1 MFDLFGSF
9 SANCPPTVVVQHLG
23 AGLAGTLID
32 KMAAEIAPK
41 IEALFEK
48 YGLSYCARPLPQ
60 QVYSAWHKVV
70 RLSLPNG
77 WLASTN
83 KKNLPT
89 QLGKL
94 YKMAT
99 GTPRERRLIQASITR
114 DANRLQAA

>member
-1 MFDLFGSF
+1 MHIMTGNLSHQIEHHLFPDLPSNRY
-9 SANCPPTVVVQHLG
+9 S
-23 AGLAGTLID
+23 
-32 KMAAEIAPK
+32 EIAPK
-41 IEALFEK
+41 VEALFEK

-77 WLASTN
+77 WLEATN
-83 KKNLPT
+83 RKNLPS

-94 YKMAT
+94 YKMVT

-114 DANRLQAA
+114 EVRRLQAA

>member
-1 MFDLFGSF
+1 MTGNLSHQIEHHLFPDLPSNRY
-9 SANCPPTVVVQHLG
+9 S
-23 AGLAGTLID
+23 
-32 KMAAEIAPK
+32 EIAPQV
-41 IEALFEK
+41 EALFEK

-94 YKMAT
+94 YKMVS
-99 GTPRERRLIQASITR
+99 GSPKERRLIQASITR
-114 DANRLQAA
+114 EANRLQAA